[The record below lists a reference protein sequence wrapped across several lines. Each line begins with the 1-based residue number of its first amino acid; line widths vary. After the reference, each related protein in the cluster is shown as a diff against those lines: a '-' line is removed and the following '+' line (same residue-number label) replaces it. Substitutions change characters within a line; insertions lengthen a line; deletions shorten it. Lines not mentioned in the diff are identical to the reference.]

1 MFSQGNEIK
10 ALLTAAEIGNLDT
23 MKLIVQAAEE
33 FEMKYTWIRQG
44 DKKGRTTLHH
54 ACIYGYMNLITYLV
68 MDVIESFEE
77 AEDRSELLNMPDY
90 KGRTP
95 LFHGAIEMRT
105 DVVRFL
111 IKRGANIESITN
123 ERHVEP
129 GSTLLMA
136 CAEKNSEECFEVL
149 MGEGADILATRE
161 DGADATYIAARYG
174 HVNIIEQLMENDNF
188 ELIANRP
195 TFRGRTALLTAAFH
209 GHIQVC
215 KLLYEGGANLNH
227 RDDNKC
233 TALIY
238 AANEG
243 HFDVVKWL
251 ITNGA
256 SIKLKDIFGETASR
270 SAEKNGHIEI
280 IRILKIKKQ
289 DNDKDKEENGGEKE
303 EDNVKVK
310 TKWGTSLVPA
320 ATKLVP
326 PKKKDEDN
334 AVVKSKR
341 GPSLDSAAAKL
352 GAIKKFSKN
361 PLTSLVPVAK
371 KLVPTKKKEED
382 NAGVKSKRVAS
393 LDSSAV
399 KLGAIK
405 KFTKDPGGKRMSR

>member
-1 MFSQGNEIK
+1 
-10 ALLTAAEIGNLDT
+10 

-33 FEMKYTWIRQG
+33 FEMKYTWIKQG

-68 MDVIESFEE
+68 MEVIESFEE

-95 LFHGAIEMRT
+95 LFHGAIEMRP

-123 ERHVEP
+123 ERHIEP

-161 DGADATYIAARYG
+161 DGADAIYIAARYG
-174 HVNIIEQLMENDNF
+174 HVNIIEQLMENANF

-215 KLLYEGGANLNH
+215 KLLYDGGANLNH
-227 RDDNKC
+227 QDDNKC

-256 SIKLKDIFGETASR
+256 SIFLKDIFGETASR
-270 SAEKNGHIEI
+270 SAEKNGHVEI

-289 DNDKDKEENGGEKE
+289 DKDPEDDGGEKE

-310 TKWGTSLVPA
+310 TKRGTSLVPA
-320 ATKLVP
+320 ATKLGP
-326 PKKKDEDN
+326 TKKKEEDN
-334 AVVKSKR
+334 AVIKSKR
-341 GPSLDSAAAKL
+341 GPSFETAAAKL

-361 PLTSLVPVAK
+361 PLTSMVPAAK

-393 LDSSAV
+393 LDSATV

-405 KFTKDPGGKRMSR
+405 KFTKDPEGKRMSR